1 MFTHIKIFYNFK
13 SALMRRLVQI
23 LCIPELTP
31 LPVMEQVFTELCG
44 AFADSCNAEPCIVK
58 KVQSLHELENGGIVF
73 VHDEAGQYKNNA
85 ELYHRI
91 GNISPDSVFICWYW
105 RDLTFTPFRKML
117 HTGEYYL
124 YLHTK
129 KSEIADYTYMTSPL
143 FAPLKLRANDSPH
156 MIGTYP
162 RATQRDYCFMG
173 GGYLMDW
180 IPENYTGIYHRV
192 LWNNYLSYEKRR
204 EIYLS
209 STFAFGFQS
218 DENVRTGHLSQR
230 IFEGLAYGCI
240 VLCNNPF
247 ASEYTDGIVVH
258 VSSKEDLIEKMKYY
272 KAYPEEIEKKQI
284 AGYEWTKKYGTN
296 RLSAS
301 LFLDKIYDVF
311 GDKFGEKFQT
321 KVQTQVQPQPQIKN
335 EIHEPKKHVTS
346 VNIMGGLGNQLFQIA
361 AAYAYS
367 KRHNTTLQILRITEN
382 GTRSLYWDTVFS
394 KLQANVVGSLNFADL
409 EHWIEPCATVYKE
422 IDPPHTSKYL
432 IGYMQSSKYFTDY
445 KYEIRSL
452 FSPTIYNLRD
462 IYQKH
467 SHILH
472 HTSRIIVL
480 HARQTDYLLKRDFH
494 GPLDIT
500 YYKRALDKMCTRVE
514 NPILLL
520 CGDDPSFWKQADFP
534 QECIHLEDND
544 ITTFY
549 LLQQCQ
555 YFIMSNSTFIWWC
568 TWLSSAKH
576 VIAPAKWFGPLGPP
590 HEDIYEDGWERV

>member
-1 MFTHIKIFYNFK
+1 MK
-13 SALMRRLVQI
+13 RLIQI

-31 LPVMEQVFTELCG
+31 LPVMEQVFSELCG
-44 AFADSCNAEPCIVK
+44 AFVDHLCTIK
-58 KVQSLHELENGGIVF
+58 KVTVLNELENGGILF
-73 VHDEAGQYKNNA
+73 VHDEAGKYKHNV

-91 GNISPDSVFICWYW
+91 GQMCPDSVFICWYW
-105 RDLTFTPFRKML
+105 RDLTFTPFQKML

-124 YLHTK
+124 YLHKK
-129 KSEIADYTYMTSPL
+129 KSEIADYHYMTSPL

-162 RATQRDYCFMG
+162 RTTLRTTLRDYCFMG

-247 ASEYTDGIVVH
+247 ASEYTDGVVVY

-272 KAYPEEIEKKQI
+272 KTHPEEVEAKQI

-296 RLSAS
+296 RLSAQV
-301 LFLDKIYDVF
+301 FLDKIYDVF
-311 GDKFGEKFQT
+311 GDKFGDKFSDT
-321 KVQTQVQPQPQIKN
+321 FQIQN
-335 EIHEPKKHVTS
+335 EIHEPKIHEPKIVS

-367 KRHNTTLQILRITEN
+367 KKHNATLQLLRITEN

-394 KLQANVVGSLNFADL
+394 KLQSNLVESLDFTIL

-422 IDPPHTSKYL
+422 IGPPTNGKYL
-432 IGYMQSSKYFTDY
+432 IGYLQSSKYFTDY

-467 SHILH
+467 SHILN
-472 HTSRIIVL
+472 HTNRIIVL

-494 GPLDIT
+494 GPLDMS
-500 YYKRALDKMCTRVE
+500 YYKKALDKMCTHVE

-520 CGDDPSFWKQADFP
+520 CGDDPSFWKQADFTH
-534 QECIHLEDND
+534 ECIHLEDND
-544 ITTFY
+544 INTFY

-555 YFIMSNSTFIWWC
+555 HFIMSNSTFIWWC
-568 TWLSSAKH
+568 VWLSSAKH
-576 VIAPAKWFGPLGPP
+576 VIVPAKWFGPLGPP